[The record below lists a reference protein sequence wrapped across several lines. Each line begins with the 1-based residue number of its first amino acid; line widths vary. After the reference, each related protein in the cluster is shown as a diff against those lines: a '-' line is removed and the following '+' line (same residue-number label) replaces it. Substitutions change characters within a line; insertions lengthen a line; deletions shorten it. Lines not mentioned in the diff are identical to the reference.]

1 MKLLKDSILVSSVL
15 LLCSCATTYRGK
27 IVQNALIGA
36 AVGVLVGQSKE
47 THKGPNSIMYG
58 SLGASIGGL
67 GTVYYLD
74 PDKEVDSL
82 KSVNAE
88 LAKALAES
96 SGSKPPMLDYKGPA
110 LSAPNKLPEKY
121 KSLINPGEWAVY
133 TIDEWEQIDE
143 SKMIHKDKM
152 IQITPP
158 TLLKKN

>member
-82 KSVNAE
+82 KAANQ
-88 LAKALAES
+88 ALERALEKTKPKLMDQ
-96 SGSKPPMLDYKGPA
+96 GSTMFTTSKIPTDLKG
-110 LSAPNKLPEKY
+110 
-121 KSLINPGEWAVY
+121 LIVPGSWKRY
-133 TIDEWEQIDE
+133 SIDQWHKDE
-143 SKMIHKDKM
+143 SNPNIYYKQTEMVEI
-152 IQITPP
+152 IPP
-158 TLLKKN
+158 SQSE

>member
-1 MKLLKDSILVSSVL
+1 MKKALIISSIYLATG
-15 LLCSCATTYRGK
+15 CATTIKGK
-27 IVQNALIGA
+27 VIQNAMIGA
-36 AVGVLVGQSKE
+36 AIGVLIGQNMEK
-47 THKGPNSIMYG
+47 HKTANSVLYG
-58 SLGASIGGL
+58 SLGAAIGSIG
-67 GTVYYLD
+67 TTQYID

-121 KSLINPGEWAVY
+121 KSLINPGEWSVY
-133 TIDEWEQIDE
+133 TMDEWEQIDE